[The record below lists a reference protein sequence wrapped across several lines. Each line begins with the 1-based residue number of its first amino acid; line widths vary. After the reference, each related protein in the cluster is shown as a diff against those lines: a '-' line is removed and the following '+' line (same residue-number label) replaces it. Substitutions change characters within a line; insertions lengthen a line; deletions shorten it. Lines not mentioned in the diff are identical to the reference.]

1 MKKEASFPLPHA
13 AQAGPPRI
21 PSSDSF
27 PEGPAFKS
35 AGPLSDHATVSLLLG
50 GGVCIRLADI
60 RKPTLL
66 DCHKPVSILINL
78 AWIY

>member
-1 MKKEASFPLPHA
+1 MISLLLALGEERSQLPHA

-66 DCHKPVSILINL
+66 DFS
-78 AWIY
+78 